1 MTKLAKIEKVLTRPI
16 GKPAIVGDAY
26 SKGFRDGIAHAR
38 REIAGILVREDSVT
52 DFFMTRL
59 GMTISH
65 HSQVR
70 YVLNDRTI
78 KAPDYADLKK
88 YHLEDYKQIDDV
100 FYLFIEKRTQF
111 EEGEK

>member
-26 SKGFRDGIAHAR
+26 SIRDGIAHAR